1 MVSLGEPNIYQNL
14 GGFTRIGDFTWR
26 VSDCEEL
33 EEDKFLNRFVTNY
46 FTLKFNAVILIDSNF
61 VHTLWVAETL
71 EFILDH
77 SLISLYGE
85 TF

>member
-1 MVSLGEPNIYQNL
+1 MG
-14 GGFTRIGDFTWR
+14 RMWR

-46 FTLKFNAVILIDSNF
+46 FTLKFNAVILIDSKF
-61 VHTLWVAETL
+61 VHTHWVAETL

>member
-1 MVSLGEPNIYQNL
+1 MP
-14 GGFTRIGDFTWR
+14 
-26 VSDCEEL
+26 DCEEL

-77 SLISLYGE
+77 SFISLYCE
-85 TF
+85 TFLIKIIQCLPIAIKNRQKPSNQ

>member
-1 MVSLGEPNIYQNL
+1 MP
-14 GGFTRIGDFTWR
+14 
-26 VSDCEEL
+26 DCEEL

-46 FTLKFNAVILIDSNF
+46 FTLKFNAVILIDSKF
-61 VHTLWVAETL
+61 VHPLWATETL

-85 TF
+85 TFNYDHSMFAYCLKEQTKAFESIIWD